1 MKQINKTSNR
11 NFGIVF
17 FVVFLIIAIYPLI
30 NSDEVKLW
38 SLLIS
43 IIFLI
48 LGIFNS
54 NILSPLNKIWFIFG
68 LFLGKYIS
76 PLVMMLI
83 FFVVVTPIGSIM
95 RMLNKD
101 ILNLKYSKNISYWIH
116 KDKTTSSG
124 LDKQF

>member
-1 MKQINKTSNR
+1 MNQINKSSNK

-30 NSDEVKLW
+30 NSDEVRLW

-48 LGIFNS
+48 LGIFDS
-54 NILSPLNKIWFIFG
+54 NILSPLNKVWFIFG

-76 PLVMMLI
+76 PVVMMLI
-83 FFVVVTPIGSIM
+83 YFIVVTPIGFMM
-95 RMLNKD
+95 RILNKD
-101 ILNLKYSKNISYWIH
+101 ILQLKYSKNASYWIN
-116 KDKTTSSG
+116 KDKTSIG

>member
-1 MKQINKTSNR
+1 MTKINKSSNKS
-11 NFGIVF
+11 FGIVF
-17 FVVFLIIAIYPLI
+17 FVFFLIIAMYPLL
-30 NSDEVKLW
+30 NSDEVRLW

-43 IIFLI
+43 MIFLI

-54 NILSPLNKIWFIFG
+54 NILSPLNKVWFIFG

-83 FFVVVTPIGSIM
+83 YYIVVTPIGFLI

-101 ILNLKYSKNISYWIH
+101 ILQLKYSKNISYWIN
-116 KDKTTSSG
+116 KDKTSSG

>member
-1 MKQINKTSNR
+1 MKQTNKTSNR

-30 NSDEVKLW
+30 NSDEVRLW

-48 LGIFNS
+48 LGIFDS
-54 NILSPLNKIWFIFG
+54 NILSPLNKVWFIFG

-76 PLVMMLI
+76 PVVMMLI
-83 FFVVVTPIGSIM
+83 YFIVVTPIGFMM
-95 RMLNKD
+95 RILNKD
-101 ILNLKYSKNISYWIH
+101 ILQLKYSKNASYWIN
-116 KDKTTSSG
+116 KDKTSIG

>member
-1 MKQINKTSNR
+1 MNQINKSSNR

-30 NSDEVKLW
+30 NSDEVRLW

-43 IIFLI
+43 ITFLI
-48 LGIFNS
+48 LGIFDS
-54 NILSPLNKIWFIFG
+54 NILSPLNKVWFIFG

-83 FFVVVTPIGSIM
+83 YFIVVTPIGFMM

-101 ILNLKYSKNISYWIH
+101 ILQLKYSKNVSYWIN
-116 KDKTTSSG
+116 KDKKSTG

>member
-1 MKQINKTSNR
+1 MNQINKSSNK

-30 NSDEVKLW
+30 NSDEVRLW

-54 NILSPLNKIWFIFG
+54 NILSPLNKVWFIFG

-76 PLVMMLI
+76 PVVMMLI
-83 FFVVVTPIGSIM
+83 YFIVVTPIGFMM
-95 RMLNKD
+95 RILNKD
-101 ILNLKYSKNISYWIH
+101 ILQLKYSKNASYWIN
-116 KDKTTSSG
+116 KDKTSIG